1 MVNVKW
7 PQKVQ
12 ACLGFLA
19 QISCGGH
26 EGTNSHSESQKLFNC
41 KGTGIC
47 NWTWPLKFLWPFQ
60 SKMEKKEKPCLFSD
74 LFQEAENIVQMSP

>member
-1 MVNVKW
+1 MVSVKW
-7 PQKVQ
+7 PQKVH

-26 EGTNSHSESQKLFNC
+26 EGTNSHSESQELFNC

-47 NWTWPLKFLWPFQ
+47 NWTRPLKFLWPFQ
-60 SKMEKKEKPCLFSD
+60 SKIEKKEKPCLFSD